1 MDFIINVYYGEKF
14 ICSLGANH
22 TGGYDNVVWWKLE
35 ELIKTYEDK
44 ELTRELFEKTIDHLP
59 VNLCLLPNEDQPE
72 YYADVIDFKNKVVS
86 MPTMPIY
93 KEDIFNEVWEGRAT
107 LRNENGKYY
116 IVYSEE
122 EWALENIEFENVG
135 LLYKQILT
143 FDEFNIVNEFYSKL
157 MESDNEYLLNNN
169 LIIKFNCI

>member
-1 MDFIINVYYGEKF
+1 
-14 ICSLGANH
+14 
-22 TGGYDNVVWWKLE
+22 
-35 ELIKTYEDK
+35 
-44 ELTRELFEKTIDHLP
+44 
-59 VNLCLLPNEDQPE
+59 
-72 YYADVIDFKNKVVS
+72 
-86 MPTMPIY
+86 MPIY
-93 KEDIFNEVWEGRAT
+93 KEDVFNEVWEGRAT